1 MILFSAVSLFKWL
14 ISIPVS
20 VVCSSLKIQDK
31 EFLKQGV
38 DIRTEIIYLYIKIF
52 NLNTTK
58 NSDSNRKA
66 RIYSNKYL

>member
-1 MILFSAVSLFKWL
+1 MILFSAVSLFKWF
-14 ISIPVS
+14 ISILVR
-20 VVCSSLKIQDK
+20 VVWSSLKIQNE

-52 NLNTTK
+52 NLNTTRD
-58 NSDSNRKA
+58 SDSNRKA